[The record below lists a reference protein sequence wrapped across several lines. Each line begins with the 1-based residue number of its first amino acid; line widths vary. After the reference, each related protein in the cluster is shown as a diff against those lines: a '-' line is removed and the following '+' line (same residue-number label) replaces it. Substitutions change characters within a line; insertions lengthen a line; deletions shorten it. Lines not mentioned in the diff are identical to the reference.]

1 MDTYRGD
8 STLPLTL
15 NLYIYCGGNP
25 INFTDPTG
33 HSFIRKIA
41 KRFTK
46 KVKKAYRAA
55 KKTVK
60 KAAKKAVRKA
70 KKTAKNAGKRLRS
83 AGKKLSKSIK
93 KAKKK
98 AKKRKDE
105 FLGAV
110 GSVWSKAK
118 KSIAKIG
125 KKIKTSF
132 TDGTERLLD
141 SIKDK
146 KRGKIF
152 SPSGRS
158 VHYAI
163 NMIDKPLAAHDLI
176 MGVVDSYNQGKGF
189 KGIVDDFVVNATFVV
204 AGLVIGT
211 VVTTLA
217 TSIIGSVAVGAF
229 VGLIVSSAVSYAT
242 ERFGVKKRYRK
253 GVKYISNELL

>member
-46 KVKKAYRAA
+46 KVKKVYRAA

-83 AGKKLSKSIK
+83 AGKKISKSIK

-118 KSIAKIG
+118 KSASKFG
-125 KKIKTSF
+125 KKIKSKLFNAEETLWNKG
-132 TDGTERLLD
+132 TDAQGRNNYHQKGLLHLKALKGLNWVMAFWDLSNGVIESVSEQRSPAEIVQD
-141 SIKDK
+141 SI
-146 KRGKIF
+146 I
-152 SPSGRS
+152 
-158 VHYAI
+158 
-163 NMIDKPLAAHDLI
+163 
-176 MGVVDSYNQGKGF
+176 
-189 KGIVDDFVVNATFVV
+189 NATFIAAGIVV
-204 AGLVIGT
+204 GTTATVFAG
-211 VVTTLA
+211 
-217 TSIIGSVAVGAF
+217 VAV
-229 VGLIVSSAVSYAT
+229 SAVTAAAIG
-242 ERFGVKKRYRK
+242 FAAGVAFNILVESVDAKQRYKKMI
-253 GVKYISNELL
+253 GV